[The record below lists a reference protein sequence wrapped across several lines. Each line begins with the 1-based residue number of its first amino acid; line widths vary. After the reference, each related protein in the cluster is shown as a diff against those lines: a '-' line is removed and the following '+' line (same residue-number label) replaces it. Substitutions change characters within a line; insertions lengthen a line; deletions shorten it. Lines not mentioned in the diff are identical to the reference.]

1 MRQRAY
7 TLKHIATE
15 AARSGRFDCAAY
27 YAREALMT
35 KFTLGWLATTALFAM
50 RRGPISPAA

>member
-1 MRQRAY
+1 
-7 TLKHIATE
+7 LKHIATE